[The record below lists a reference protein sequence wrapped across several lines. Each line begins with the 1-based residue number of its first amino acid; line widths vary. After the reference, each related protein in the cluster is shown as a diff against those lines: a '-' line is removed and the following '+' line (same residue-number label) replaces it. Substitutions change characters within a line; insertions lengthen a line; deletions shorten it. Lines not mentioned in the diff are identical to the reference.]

1 MRKWEENSNPTGK
14 KAENEV
20 NEFSQMNDSWCWDPN
35 PWFCVVPELQYLQVN
50 VQSPLV
56 WNWSLPGSS
65 YNSLTVSLNRL
76 KQAGSPV
83 SRAWEKCEYS
93 GKLSL
98 HIDFLCKNQQKCVG
112 DKRKEESR
120 RKEGQFSK
128 HRQMKWSS
136 CHNHGRDIL
145 ILFFLHNWGLCECQ
159 GSTLHGNKVLQNG
172 SKSFDFS

>member
-1 MRKWEENSNPTGK
+1 MRKREENSNPTEK
-14 KAENEV
+14 KAENEI
-20 NEFSQMNDSWCWDPN
+20 NEFSQMNDSTMLRSQPVILRGAWTLI
-35 PWFCVVPELQYLQVN
+35 FASY

-120 RKEGQFSK
+120 RKEGQLSK
-128 HRQMKWSS
+128 HRQRKWSS
-136 CHNHGRDIL
+136 CHNHGGDIL
-145 ILFFLHNWGLCECQ
+145 ILFFLRNWGGCECQ
-159 GSTLHGNKVLQNG
+159 GSTLHGSKVLQNG

>member
-1 MRKWEENSNPTGK
+1 MRKREENSNPTEK
-14 KAENEV
+14 KRLKWNQWIFPNEWLMMLR
-20 NEFSQMNDSWCWDPN
+20 SQPVILRGAWTSI
-35 PWFCVVPELQYLQVN
+35 FASY

-56 WNWSLPGSS
+56 WNCSLPGSS

-120 RKEGQFSK
+120 KRRGNSQNTTKGNEALVTTMAGIYWYYFS
-128 HRQMKWSS
+128 ST
-136 CHNHGRDIL
+136 I
-145 ILFFLHNWGLCECQ
+145 EV
-159 GSTLHGNKVLQNG
+159 GSTLHGSKVLQNG